1 MIKEKLLREMLVE
14 QMKTNEILAYLKSKG
29 IVMSDREWRRFVRKY
44 NELYGTRERYIASD
58 NHGYYLTTS
67 KKNITRTAMNKL
79 KVGLSM
85 VKNAKADL
93 KELANKN
100 QLSLLDE
107 DVEIYDLIMK
117 LKEV

>member
-1 MIKEKLLREMLVE
+1 MLIE
-14 QMKTNEILAYLKSKG
+14 QLKTDEILAYLRGKG
-29 IVMSDREWRRFVRKY
+29 IVMSDRQWRKFVRQY
-44 NELYGTRERYIASD
+44 NELYATRERYIASD
-58 NHGYYLTTS
+58 RYGYYLTTS

-85 VKNAKADL
+85 MKNAKADL

-107 DVEIYDLIMK
+107 DIEIYDLIMK